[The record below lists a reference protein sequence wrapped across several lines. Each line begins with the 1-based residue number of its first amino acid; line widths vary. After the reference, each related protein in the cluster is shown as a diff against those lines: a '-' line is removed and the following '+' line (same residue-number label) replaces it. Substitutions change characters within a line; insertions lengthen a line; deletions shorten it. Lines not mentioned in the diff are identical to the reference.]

1 MWEILSIFL
10 QATGVLML
18 LWTLVG
24 WLVLG
29 HDRGGAVVYRVTEL
43 SRVEAF
49 LRCCQWLRGIGMIR
63 MPVLLVDGGLDSRE
77 REELEHMAAVREDV
91 RICTGAGLEEEL
103 KWEAERFGG
112 AGAAAGNRSGGCVS
126 ES

>member
-1 MWEILSIFL
+1 MWWILSIFL

-18 LWTLVG
+18 LWALVG

-63 MPVLLVDGGLDSRE
+63 MPVLLVDGGLGSRE
-77 REELEHMAAVREDV
+77 REQLERMAAGRDGV
-91 RICTGAGLEEEL
+91 RICDRDCLEEEL

-112 AGAAAGNRSGGCVS
+112 AGAAARDCDSGGVS